1 MSNEKLCQALAYTLF
16 CIVIGTVQGYY
27 EAAVGVVSDTI
38 NDWLESMDVE
48 FQLEFLD
55 ECVATVDI
63 VEMIK
68 NPQQTGMHCVYDNFN
83 NKCYLP
89 LLVLICFPILSFGF
103 ILHLWY
109 QKKRGRTCPLL

>member
-1 MSNEKLCQALAYTLF
+1 MQD
-16 CIVIGTVQGYY
+16 YY

-38 NDWLESMDVE
+38 NKWLESMDVE

-68 NPQQTGMHCVYDNFN
+68 NPEQTGIYFRLLKAIFVIEIILRTTTMKHCYFKNSMESIS
-83 NKCYLP
+83 C
-89 LLVLICFPILSFGF
+89 SF
-103 ILHLWY
+103 LRRL
-109 QKKRGRTCPLL
+109 T

>member
-1 MSNEKLCQALAYTLF
+1 M
-16 CIVIGTVQGYY
+16 
-27 EAAVGVVSDTI
+27 GVVSDTI

-68 NPQQTGMHCVYDNFN
+68 NPQQTGMYCIHVFS
-83 NKCYLP
+83 
-89 LLVLICFPILSFGF
+89 LLKSVFAPFRNSFCF
-103 ILHLWY
+103 
-109 QKKRGRTCPLL
+109 